1 MVSQSLCLIYL
12 EHDFFPFFSLL
23 IQIFLSP
30 YEEGP
35 FSLYYISFFNKTN
48 EELKK
53 MDKKHETNEKEFPQ
67 TKPSIC
73 GKDKDKI
80 KKREEEKIT
89 LVFHFVFLHFTVHH
103 FLLSQAFFSPF
114 FIFFLFRKEGRTES
128 KRQNQSSLKEKVE
141 SFRADDYKGS
151 HLTEI
156 CFCHQKNA
164 RHNDKRWS
172 RKSAIFA
179 FGSPFLTLFFSFN
192 QILFSFRLFF
202 FFLYLKFFSIIFF
215 FSCCGGGSLF
225 FVFPTFQCTPIS
237 SNFLFQI
244 SLFPLAFLTLL
255 SLYIFLI
262 FLLHFNILD
271 SFFLFHYLCL
281 SYNDLLSF

>member
-48 EELKK
+48 EEQKKWTKNTKQMRKNFHRQNHQFVEKTRIRLKR
-53 MDKKHETNEKEFPQ
+53 KK
-67 TKPSIC
+67 
-73 GKDKDKI
+73 
-80 KKREEEKIT
+80 KKKLLLFFILSFSTSLFIIFFCHR
-89 LVFHFVFLHFTVHH
+89 HFFHH
-103 FLLSQAFFSPF
+103 FF
-114 FIFFLFRKEGRTES
+114 FFLFRKEGRTES

-179 FGSPFLTLFFSFN
+179 FGSPFLTLFFLL
-192 QILFSFRLFF
+192 IRF
-202 FFLYLKFFSIIFF
+202 FFLSGCPFF
-215 FSCCGGGSLF
+215 FSLSKILFNHFLF
-225 FVFPTFQCTPIS
+225 FMLWGG
-237 SNFLFQI
+237 LF
-244 SLFPLAFLTLL
+244 
-255 SLYIFLI
+255 SLYF
-262 FLLHFNILD
+262 
-271 SFFLFHYLCL
+271 
-281 SYNDLLSF
+281 